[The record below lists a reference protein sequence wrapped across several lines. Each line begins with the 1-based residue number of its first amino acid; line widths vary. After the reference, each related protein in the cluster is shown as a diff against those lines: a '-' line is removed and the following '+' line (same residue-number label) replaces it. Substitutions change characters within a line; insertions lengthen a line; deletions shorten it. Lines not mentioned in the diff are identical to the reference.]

1 MRVMSANNK
10 GQNVANA
17 PLLRFPEFKDE
28 WNIVKVSDLL
38 EFYST
43 NSYSWDQLDFEVGE
57 IFNLHY
63 GMIHNGLPTMMN
75 AKENILPFVK
85 EKPKNYTICK
95 EGDVA
100 FADAS
105 EDTND
110 VAKCIEFTNCDR
122 KQIICGL
129 HTIHGRDKLGITEL
143 GYKGYAFSSKA
154 FHDQVKKLAQG
165 TKIYSISAKTFSECF
180 VGIPSNKEQQKIA
193 KLLSLLDR
201 RIEIQRS
208 AIEKLKSLKSAIVEE
223 LYAHIPNGIIGDY
236 IEQVSDRNK
245 SEKGLT
251 VYSVS
256 NKYGFISQED
266 QFEDRIVA
274 SENTTNYKVVSKN
287 MFAYNPARI
296 NVGSIA
302 RLKEDIQVIISPMY
316 VCFRTKNG
324 LLPEYMEY
332 FFKTQRFS
340 FEMNN
345 RLEGSVRLC
354 LSFDGLC
361 EIPIFIPTLEVQKD
375 TVAKLLAIDKKMEI
389 EKQIENQYQQE
400 KQYLLSKMFI

>member
-1 MRVMSANNK
+1 M
-10 GQNVANA
+10 
-17 PLLRFPEFKDE
+17 RFPEFKDE

>member
-1 MRVMSANNK
+1 MSANNK

-129 HTIHGRDKLGITEL
+129 HTIHGRDKLGITKL

-193 KLLSLLDR
+193 KLLSLIDK
-201 RIEIQRS
+201 RIETQRS
-208 AIEKLKSLKSAIVEE
+208 AIEKLKSLKSAIVES
-223 LYAHIPNGIIGDY
+223 LWDQKANAKIGDL
-236 IEQVSDRNK
+236 IEQVSIRNK
-245 SEKGLT
+245 DNEKLPIL
-251 VYSVS
+251 SVS
-256 NKYGFISQED
+256 NKFGFINQED
-266 QFEDRIVA
+266 QFEDRVIA
-274 SENTTNYKVVSKN
+274 SENTSGYKIVSKN
-287 MFAYNPARI
+287 IFAYNPARI

-302 RLKEDIQVIISPMY
+302 LMKEDIKGIISPMY
-316 VCFRTKNG
+316 ICFKVKNNVT
-324 LLPEYMEY
+324 PEYLEQFLFTKDFY
-332 FFKTQRFS
+332 N
-340 FEMNN
+340 EMSI
-345 RLEGSVRLC
+345 RLEGSVRQC
-354 LSFDGLC
+354 LSFDALC
-361 EIPIFIPTLEVQKD
+361 DIPLHIPNKEQQQYYSKKVESLVQKINLEQNMLD
-375 TVAKLLAIDKKMEI
+375 ALI
-389 EKQIENQYQQE
+389 KQKSYFLN
-400 KQYLLSKMFI
+400 KMFI

>member
-1 MRVMSANNK
+1 M
-10 GQNVANA
+10 
-17 PLLRFPEFKDE
+17 RFPEFKDE

-105 EDTND
+105 EDTNE

-193 KLLSLLDR
+193 KLLSLIDK

-208 AIEKLKSLKSAIVEE
+208 AIEKLKSLKSAINDR
-223 LYAHIPNGIIGDY
+223 LYDMYKGGITTSFSEFGESYSGLSGKTSADFGRGKPFITYLNVFQND
-236 IEQVSDRNK
+236 IVNPKMIDHVS
-245 SEKGLT
+245 
-251 VYSVS
+251 
-256 NKYGFISQED
+256 
-266 QFEDRIVA
+266 
-274 SENTTNYKVVSKN
+274 
-287 MFAYNPARI
+287 
-296 NVGSIA
+296 
-302 RLKEDIQVIISPMY
+302 
-316 VCFRTKNG
+316 
-324 LLPEYMEY
+324 
-332 FFKTQRFS
+332 
-340 FEMNN
+340 
-345 RLEGSVRLC
+345 
-354 LSFDGLC
+354 
-361 EIPIFIPTLEVQKD
+361 
-375 TVAKLLAIDKKMEI
+375 IDDD
-389 EKQIENQYQQE
+389 ENQNIVKQGDLLFTLSSETPEEVGYGAVYMDDKEIYLNSFCFGVHITRKDLIYSPYMSCLFSTRYFRKFMYPLAQGSTRYNLQKTDFE
-400 KQYLLSKMFI
+400 KKKISIPSLDFQKKIYKIVSALSSKIEEKSAFLSLYMNQKQYVLNKMFI

>member
-1 MRVMSANNK
+1 M
-10 GQNVANA
+10 
-17 PLLRFPEFKDE
+17 RFPEFKDE

-43 NSYSWDQLDFEVGE
+43 NSYSWDQLDFEAGE

-193 KLLSLLDR
+193 KLLSLIDK

-302 RLKEDIQVIISPMY
+302 HLKEDIQVIISPMY
-316 VCFRTKNG
+316 VCFKTKNG

-332 FFKTQRFS
+332 FFKTRRFN

-361 EIPIFIPTLEVQKD
+361 EIPIFIPTLEAQKD
-375 TVAKLLAIDKKMEI
+375 AVAKLLALDKKIEI

>member
-1 MRVMSANNK
+1 MSANNK

-110 VAKCIEFTNCDR
+110 VAKCIEFTNCDK

-208 AIEKLKSLKSAIVEE
+208 AIEKLKSLKSAIV
-223 LYAHIPNGIIGDY
+223 D
-236 IEQVSDRNK
+236 
-245 SEKGLT
+245 
-251 VYSVS
+251 
-256 NKYGFISQED
+256 
-266 QFEDRIVA
+266 
-274 SENTTNYKVVSKN
+274 
-287 MFAYNPARI
+287 
-296 NVGSIA
+296 
-302 RLKEDIQVIISPMY
+302 
-316 VCFRTKNG
+316 
-324 LLPEYMEY
+324 
-332 FFKTQRFS
+332 
-340 FEMNN
+340 
-345 RLEGSVRLC
+345 
-354 LSFDGLC
+354 
-361 EIPIFIPTLEVQKD
+361 
-375 TVAKLLAIDKKMEI
+375 KLLAEKKECQTIRLGDICSITTGKLDANAMDENGIYPFFTCAEI
-389 EKQIENQYQQE
+389 PFKINKYAFDCEALMISGNGANLGYIHYYKGKFNAYQRTYVLKDFSVNINYVKFLLDRYLHRRIEQE
-400 KQYLLSKMFI
+400 KNTGNTPYIKLSTLTDMQLYIPVLEKDIQKTIDICCSISNYLDISKKILTMYNKQKQFLLNKMFI

>member
-1 MRVMSANNK
+1 MRS
-10 GQNVANA
+10 GQ
-17 PLLRFPEFKDE
+17 PG
-28 WNIVKVSDLL
+28 I
-38 EFYST
+38 
-43 NSYSWDQLDFEVGE
+43 NSQEYASFS
-57 IFNLHY
+57 F
-63 GMIHNGLPTMMN
+63 
-75 AKENILPFVK
+75 
-85 EKPKNYTICK
+85 EKP
-95 EGDVA
+95 
-100 FADAS
+100 
-105 EDTND
+105 
-110 VAKCIEFTNCDR
+110 
-122 KQIICGL
+122 QI
-129 HTIHGRDKLGITEL
+129 
-143 GYKGYAFSSKA
+143 
-154 FHDQVKKLAQG
+154 Q
-165 TKIYSISAKTFSECF
+165 
-180 VGIPSNKEQQKIA
+180 EQKKIA
-193 KLLSLLDR
+193 DFLTLLDK
-201 RIEIQRS
+201 RIELQRS

>member
-1 MRVMSANNK
+1 M
-10 GQNVANA
+10 
-17 PLLRFPEFKDE
+17 RFPEFKDE

-105 EDTND
+105 EDTNE

-193 KLLSLLDR
+193 KLLSLIDK

-208 AIEKLKSLKSAIVEE
+208 AIEKLKSLMAGIRKYAQSLNSCKSTFLRDILTERKE
-223 LYAHIPNGIIGDY
+223 KNTSLYP
-236 IEQVSDRNK
+236 
-245 SEKGLT
+245 
-251 VYSVS
+251 VYSVAVKEGIINQIEHLGRS
-256 NKYGFISQED
+256 
-266 QFEDRIVA
+266 
-274 SENTTNYKVVSKN
+274 
-287 MFAYNPARI
+287 FAA
-296 NVGSIA
+296 
-302 RLKEDIQVIISPMY
+302 
-316 VCFRTKNG
+316 
-324 LLPEYMEY
+324 
-332 FFKTQRFS
+332 
-340 FEMNN
+340 
-345 RLEGSVRLC
+345 
-354 LSFDGLC
+354 
-361 EIPIFIPTLEVQKD
+361 KD
-375 TVAKLLAIDKKMEI
+375 TANYHVVHEDDIVYTKSPTGNFPYGIVKKSFTYLPVAVSPLYGVYIPKNKDIACFLHYYFLSPANTNNYLHCLIQKGAKNTINITNQHFLDNTIDLPGSEDLHKIVKGILTIQNKIEI
-389 EKQIENQYQQE
+389 ESNTLKCYLYQ
-400 KQYLLSKMFI
+400 KSHLLSKMFI